1 MNKVLIYSLLFR
13 LLLTPILYYG
23 KNNIL
28 TMIFIL
34 IFLDILDCNPLII
47 KMFSKKE
54 LITNEYCSKNRT
66 YSILDKI
73 IDIIQYIYAIY
84 LLKNIITTS
93 QFNIISIFIIF
104 RIIGIISYISIQK
117 SWLYIIFFDFIKE
130 YLLLIYLFGNKLN
143 NKVFI
148 IAIILKVLYEYSMHE
163 SHIFI
168 DIYKKL
174 FE

>member
-28 TMIFIL
+28 TMIIIL

-84 LLKNIITTS
+84 LLKNIITPS
-93 QFNIISIFIIF
+93 QFNIICIFLIF
-104 RIIGIISYISIQK
+104 RIIGLVSYIFIQK

-130 YLLLIYLFGNKLN
+130 YLLLIYLFGNKIN
-143 NKVFI
+143 NKIFI
-148 IAIILKVLYEYSMHE
+148 ITIILKIIFEYYMHE

-168 DIYKKL
+168 NIYKKL